1 MQDSALS
8 QPPPAGQTKTSR
20 QMGWFVFCLVCVL
33 WVMAISGQSLWIDE
47 ACAAAWWGH
56 LPTLPAW
63 WLTLVQ
69 DHSSEAQTP
78 LYLLYIWGFA
88 KVFGL
93 AEWTLRA
100 ANLPWLILGFWAW
113 MRTCGERENFKWGLA
128 AVAATSPFLWYYL
141 NEARPYI
148 MQAGCILLI
157 AAAARQL
164 CTAPARFWLAAFC
177 FGTVGLYG
185 SNMLGAF
192 WAGAAVATTLCVLGW
207 DRIKPLA
214 RAHYMM
220 GLATL
225 LLLAGIGA
233 YYLWTVK
240 NGDRATAVGTTNA
253 KNIGFIFYELFGF
266 EGLGPGRLEIRG
278 GGLESFFPY
287 VWGLAAYA
295 LILIPVALAGARG
308 IIQRVPIRTVLYSIL
323 FFGGVFV
330 FLSLVGVVMHF
341 RLLGRHCTP
350 LLVLVVCL
358 LGMGVARL
366 WSSRHWWARGWVV
379 LFVGLSL
386 ASSLSLRYA
395 PRHARDNYRS
405 AAAIAKQ
412 ALQDGKTVWW
422 NANERGAAYYH
433 LPLATNGVATAGQAL
448 LLVNPS
454 REMLLPAARPDMI
467 IASRPDVYDG
477 SGALAELVSQAG
489 YQPVTNLMA
498 FTVWARS
505 AK

>member
-1 MQDSALS
+1 
-8 QPPPAGQTKTSR
+8 
-20 QMGWFVFCLVCVL
+20 MGWLIFGFVCVL
-33 WVMAISGQSLWIDE
+33 WMIAISGQSLWIDE
-47 ACAAAWWGH
+47 ACAAAWWGNQ
-56 LPTLPAW
+56 PTLSAW
-63 WLTLVQ
+63 WLTTVQ
-69 DHSSEAQTP
+69 DHTSEAQTP

-113 MRTCGERENFKWGLA
+113 MRTCGERERFKWGLA
-128 AVAATSPFLWYYL
+128 VVAASSPFLWYYL

-148 MQAGCILLI
+148 MQAGCIFLI

-164 CTAPARFWLAAFC
+164 YTAPTRFWLAAFC
-177 FGTVGLYG
+177 LGTVGLYG

-207 DRIKPLA
+207 NRIKPLA
-214 RAHYMM
+214 RTHWLI
-220 GLATL
+220 GLVTL
-225 LLLAGIGA
+225 LFFAGFGL
-233 YYLWTVK
+233 YYLWTMK
-240 NGDRATAVGTTNA
+240 HGNRATGGIMDV

-278 GGLESFFPY
+278 GGLGVFLPY

-295 LILIPVALAGARG
+295 LILIPVVLAGARE
-308 IIQRVPIRTVLYSIL
+308 IIQRVPIRMVLYSIL

-330 FLSLVGVVMHF
+330 FLVLVGVFMHF

-366 WSSRHWWARGWVV
+366 WSSRHGWAKGWVV

-386 ASSLSLRYA
+386 ASSLSLRFA
-395 PRHARDNYRS
+395 PRHTRDNYRD

-412 ALQDGKTVWW
+412 ALQNGKTVWW

-433 LPLATNGVATAGQAL
+433 LPLATNGAAADQAL
-448 LLVNPS
+448 WLVNPS
-454 REMLLPAARPDMI
+454 REMLRMAVPPDVI

-477 SGALAELVSQAG
+477 GGALAEFVTQAHYRLG
-489 YQPVTNLMA
+489 TNLMA
-498 FTVWARS
+498 FTVWES
-505 AK
+505 GAK

>member
-1 MQDSALS
+1 
-8 QPPPAGQTKTSR
+8 
-20 QMGWFVFCLVCVL
+20 
-33 WVMAISGQSLWIDE
+33 MAISGQSLWIDE
-47 ACAAAWWGH
+47 ACAAAWKAQQ
-56 LPTLPAW
+56 PTLAAW
-63 WLTLVQ
+63 LQ
-69 DHSSEAQTP
+69 DLIQDQSADSQTP

-100 ANLPWLILGFWAW
+100 ANLPWLILGFGAW
-113 MRTCGERENFKWGLA
+113 MRTCGEREKFKWGLA
-128 AVAATSPFLWYYL
+128 VVAATSPFLWYYL

-148 MQAGCILLI
+148 MQAGCIFLI

-164 CTAPARFWLAAFC
+164 YTAPTRFWLAAFC
-177 FGTVGLYG
+177 LGTVGLYG

-207 DRIKPLA
+207 NRIKPLA
-214 RAHYMM
+214 RTHWVI
-220 GLATL
+220 GLVTL
-225 LLLAGIGA
+225 LFFAGFGL

-240 NGDRATAVGTTNA
+240 NGHRATAVGTTDV

-278 GGLESFFPY
+278 GGLGVFLPY

-295 LILIPVALAGARG
+295 LILIPVALAGARE
-308 IIQRVPIRTVLYSIL
+308 IIQRVPFRMVLYSIL

-330 FLSLVGVVMHF
+330 FLLLVGVFMHF

-350 LLVLVVCL
+350 LLVLVVYL

-366 WSSRHWWARGWVV
+366 WSSRHGWAKGWVV

-386 ASSLSLRYA
+386 VSSLSLRFA
-395 PRHARDNYRS
+395 PRHTRDNYRD

-412 ALQDGKTVWW
+412 ALQNGKTVWW
-422 NANERGAAYYH
+422 NADDKGAAYYH
-433 LPLATNGVATAGQAL
+433 LPLATHGAAAASQAL
-448 LLVNPS
+448 WLVNPS
-454 REMLLPAARPDMI
+454 REMLRMTAPPDVI

-477 SGALAELVSQAG
+477 GGALAEFVAHAH
-489 YQPVTNLMA
+489 YRPVTNLMA
-498 FTVWARS
+498 FTVWES
-505 AK
+505 GAK